1 MKNTSLC
8 AANVNVI
15 ELKKK
20 KKRGKNPSWAVKK
33 HPFKK

>member
-20 KKRGKNPSWAVKK
+20 KKEAKTLHGL
-33 HPFKK
+33 